1 MASVLI
7 TGATGFIGGSLVGAN
22 LKKGHSVRALVLPG
36 DPGAAALERQGV
48 DVVFGDISRMESV
61 RAAMKGAQI
70 VFHCAAVVTDWAP
83 VSLFRAVTVE
93 GARNVCEAAAENR
106 VSRLVHVSTNDVFGR
121 DESRVLDESTSLTPW
136 GEPYPDHKIEAERIM
151 WEYHKT
157 RGLAVTMVY
166 PCWVYGIGD
175 RTFVPL
181 LADAIKKRDMIFWRK
196 DVIVWPTYIENLTDL
211 LMLMADDPRAV
222 GQGFLAHDG
231 ESTTLQKFCEAI
243 AVAIG
248 AAPPK
253 THIPYSAAYAAAVG
267 MEFFWRL
274 FAVKTRPLLT
284 TYTVKN
290 LGSRLLFSIAKAQ
303 KTLGW
308 TPGTN
313 FAAGFA
319 KTMEWIKTNPDAL
332 TPGK

>member
-7 TGATGFIGGSLVGAN
+7 TGATGFIGGSLVPAN
-22 LKKGHSVRALVLPG
+22 LKKGNRVRALVLPG
-36 DPGAAALERQGV
+36 DPGATALERQGV
-48 DVVFGDISRMESV
+48 DVVFGDVSRIESV
-61 RAAMKGAQI
+61 RAAMKDVEI

-93 GARNVCEAAAENR
+93 GARNVCEAASENH

-121 DESRVLDESTSLTPW
+121 DESRVLDESTPLIPW
-136 GEPYPDHKIEAERIM
+136 GEPYPDHKIEAEKIM

-196 DVIVWPTYIENLTDL
+196 DVIVWPTYIDNLTDL
-211 LMLMADDPRAV
+211 MMILSVDPRAV
-222 GQGFLAHDG
+222 GQGFLVHDG
-231 ESTTLQKFCEAI
+231 ESTTLQKFCAAI
-243 AVAIG
+243 AEAIG
-248 AAPPK
+248 ADQPK
-253 THIPYSAAYAAAVG
+253 TQIPYGAAYAAAVA

-274 FAVKTRPLLT
+274 FAIKTRPLLT

-303 KTLGW
+303 KVLGW
-308 TPGTN
+308 TPAVSFT
-313 FAAGFA
+313 AGFA
-319 KTMEWIKTNPDAL
+319 KTMEWLKTNPDVI
-332 TPGK
+332 TKSK